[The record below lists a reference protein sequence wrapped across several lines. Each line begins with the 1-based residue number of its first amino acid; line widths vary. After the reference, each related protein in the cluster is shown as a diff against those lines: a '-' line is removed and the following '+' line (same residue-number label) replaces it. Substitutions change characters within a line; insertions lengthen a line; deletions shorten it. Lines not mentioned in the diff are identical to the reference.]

1 MPIAELRL
9 IERIRRQAG
18 LAGRLVRTGIGDDCA
33 VLRGSAAKDWLVT
46 TDLTV
51 EGVHFRRD
59 WHPAR
64 SVGHRCLARGLSD
77 IAAMGGRPVA
87 AFLSLALPRRTP
99 QRWLDEFM
107 EGYLALARRTGVT
120 LAGGDIAESKEG
132 IVADTMVVGTVP
144 RAKAILR
151 SGSKPGDQIYVSG
164 RLGAAAAALAD
175 FRARKRRKV
184 TRFPHKQDRLVRGAP
199 AYFFPE
205 PRLALGNWLGQRHL
219 ASSMIDLSDGLSTD
233 LAHICDESRVG
244 AVVYEDAIPMADRGD
259 KALEFALHGGEDY
272 ELLFTAPA
280 RAKIPPTIGSV
291 KIARIGEIVR
301 SSGMW
306 LVASDGRRRP
316 LRPLGWQ
323 HFGRNR

>member
-1 MPIAELRL
+1 MPLLELDL
-9 IERIRRQAG
+9 IERIRRRAG
-18 LAGRLVRTGIGDDCA
+18 SARGPVRTGIGDDCA
-33 VLRGSAAKDWLVT
+33 VLRGSAGKEWLVT

-64 SVGHRCLARGLSD
+64 AVGHRCLARGLSD
-77 IAAMGGRPVA
+77 IAAMGGEPAA

-99 QRWLDEFM
+99 QRWVDEFM

-120 LAGGDIAESKEG
+120 LAGGDTAESKAG

-144 RAKAILR
+144 RGQAILR

-164 RLGAAAAALAD
+164 RLGGAAAAVAELRKGKRPTSAKEKEAD
-175 FRARKRRKV
+175 VAHR
-184 TRFPHKQDRLVRGAP
+184 TYL
-199 AYFFPE
+199 FPE
-205 PRLALGNWLGQRHL
+205 PRLPLGGWLRRHGL
-219 ASSMIDLSDGLSTD
+219 ATSMIDLSDGLSSD
-233 LAHICDESRVG
+233 LAHICEESRVG
-244 AVVYEDAIPMADRGD
+244 AVIHQEDLPMADRGD

-280 RAKIPPTIGSV
+280 KAKIPPTAGGV
-291 KIARIGEIVR
+291 KITRVGEVVR
-301 SSGMW
+301 GRGIY
-306 LVASDGRRRP
+306 LLQADGRRKA
-316 LRPLGWQ
+316 LRARGWQ

>member
-1 MPIAELRL
+1 VPIAELRL
-9 IERIRRQAG
+9 IERIRRRAG
-18 LAGRLVRTGIGDDCA
+18 SARGAVRTGIGDDCA
-33 VLRGSAAKDWLVT
+33 VLRGSAGKDWLVT

-64 SVGHRCLARGLSD
+64 AVGHRCLARGLSD
-77 IAAMGGRPVA
+77 IAAMGGAPAA

-99 QRWLDEFM
+99 QRWVDEFL
-107 EGYLALARRTGVT
+107 EGYLRTGVT
-120 LAGGDIAESKEG
+120 LAGGDIAESKAG
-132 IVADTMVVGTVP
+132 IVADTMVLGTVP
-144 RAKAILR
+144 RGQAILR

-164 RLGAAAAALAD
+164 RLGGAAAAVAEL
-175 FRARKRRKV
+175 RARNKR
-184 TRFPHKQDRLVRGAP
+184 TRAQHKQNRLVWGTP
-199 AYFFPE
+199 TYLFPE
-205 PRLALGNWLGQRHL
+205 PRLELGHWLRTRAL
-219 ASSMIDLSDGLSTD
+219 ATSMIDLSDGLSSD

-280 RAKIPPTIGSV
+280 RAKIPPTAGGV

>member
-1 MPIAELRL
+1 VPLPELDL
-9 IERIRRQAG
+9 IERIRRRAG
-18 LAGRLVRTGIGDDCA
+18 SARGAVRTGIGDDCA
-33 VLRGSAAKDWLVT
+33 VLRGSAGKDWLVT

-64 SVGHRCLARGLSD
+64 AVGHRCLARGLSD
-77 IAAMGGRPVA
+77 IAAMGGAPAA

-99 QRWLDEFM
+99 QRWVDEFL

-120 LAGGDIAESKEG
+120 LAGGDIAESKAG
-132 IVADTMVVGTVP
+132 IVADTMVLGTVP
-144 RAKAILR
+144 RGQAILR

-164 RLGAAAAALAD
+164 RLGGAAAAVAEL
-175 FRARKRRKV
+175 RARNKR
-184 TRFPHKQDRLVRGAP
+184 TRAQHKQNRLVWGTP
-199 AYFFPE
+199 TYLFPE
-205 PRLALGNWLGQRHL
+205 PRLALGDWLGRRHL
-219 ASSMIDLSDGLSTD
+219 ATSMIDLSDGLSSD

-280 RAKIPPTIGSV
+280 RAKIPPTAGGG

-306 LVASDGRRRP
+306 LVESDGRRRP

>member
-1 MPIAELRL
+1 MPLPELDL
-9 IERIRRQAG
+9 IERLRRQAG
-18 LAGRLVRTGIGDDCA
+18 SAPGPVRTGIGDDCA
-33 VLRGSAAKDWLVT
+33 VLRGSAGKDWLVT

-64 SVGHRCLARGLSD
+64 AVGHRCLARGLSD
-77 IAAMGGRPVA
+77 IAAMGGEPAA

-99 QRWLDEFM
+99 QQWVDEFM

-120 LAGGDIAESKEG
+120 LAGGDIAESKAG

-144 RAKAILR
+144 RGQAILR

-164 RLGAAAAALAD
+164 RLGGAAAAVAELRSKNKRT
-175 FRARKRRKV
+175 RAQL
-184 TRFPHKQDRLVRGAP
+184 PHKQKRLVWGTQ

-205 PRLALGNWLGQRHL
+205 PRLALGNWLGRRHL
-219 ASSMIDLSDGLSTD
+219 ASSMIDLSDGLSSD

-244 AVVYEDAIPMADRGD
+244 AVVYEDAIPMADRGVA
-259 KALEFALHGGEDY
+259 ALKFALHGGEDY
-272 ELLFTAPA
+272 ELLFTSPA
-280 RAKIPPTIGSV
+280 KAKIPSAIGGV

-306 LVASDGRRRP
+306 LVGSDGRRRP